1 MDIIEEML
9 FGFKSAVHIEIN
21 SLKVTQERFRNIA
34 TNMAQCIPC
43 FQTVVWRRNMVE
55 GFRFEY
61 GAEVDRRKN
70 GILTGT
76 DMIFKTDEYE
86 KAPRFAD

>member
-1 MDIIEEML
+1 ML
-9 FGFKSAVHIEIN
+9 FGFKNAVHIEIN

-34 TNMAQCIPC
+34 TNMVQCMPC
-43 FQTVVWRRNMVE
+43 LQTVVWKRSMVE

-61 GAEVDRRKN
+61 VADVVRRKK
-70 GILTGT
+70 GIAGT
-76 DMIFKTDEYE
+76 EVIFKADEYE